1 MSEAGE
7 IRELAPEFVRI
18 AYEIGMN
25 EPSDIVRLDQVA
37 EHLGPNDLGRTGP
50 DYVDRLTKVA
60 QYLGNKGLLQRQSSD
75 WYMFSV
81 TKEGIDEV
89 ERGMSTP
96 VTQPTPI
103 RSSDRRQ
110 QRRRFLEAVY
120 DLAGGSPNQFVYW
133 RNVAPRLGYD
143 ADTAADMEEGLGL
156 ADCLANSG
164 LLRIEVDEGTIYRIT
179 ANGIDKVEKEPDSGF
194 AVPNSASQGGV
205 IEAGKPEE
213 APLHIRDSLQRF
225 RRDYPDPDAVA
236 FILMKFGTTKAHEE
250 ITQAIQ
256 EELAA
261 HNITGV
267 RADDTEYH
275 DDLYYNV
282 LTYLHRCK
290 FGVAVF
296 ERIEGEDFNP
306 NVALEVGYM
315 FASIKPVC
323 LLKDRTLT
331 SLHADLVGKL
341 YREFDTQDP
350 HRTIRAQ
357 LAKWLMDKELS
368 RR

>member
-1 MSEAGE
+1 VGEAGE
-7 IRELAPEFVRI
+7 IRELAPEFLRI
-18 AYEIGMN
+18 AHEIGMN

-37 EHLGPNDLGRTGP
+37 ERLGPNDLGRAGS

-96 VTQPTPI
+96 VRQPTPV
-103 RSSDRRQ
+103 RSRDRRQ
-110 QRRRFLEAVY
+110 QRRRFLEALY

-143 ADTAADMEEGLGL
+143 ADTAADLEEGLGL
-156 ADCLANSG
+156 ADYLADSG
-164 LLRIEVDEGTIYRIT
+164 LIRIEVDEGTIYRIT
-179 ANGIDKVEKEPDSGF
+179 SSGIDKVENEPDSGF
-194 AVPNSASQGGV
+194 TVSIPTAQGAM

-213 APLHIRDSLQRF
+213 APLHIRDSLQHF
-225 RRDYPDPDAVA
+225 RRDHPDPDAVA
-236 FILMKFGTTKAHEE
+236 FILMKFGTTRAHEE

-256 EELAA
+256 DELAA
-261 HNITGV
+261 HNIAGV
-267 RADDTEYH
+267 RADHKEYH

-282 LTYLHRCK
+282 LTYLHGCK

-296 ERIEGEDFNP
+296 ERIEGDDFNP

-341 YREFDTQDP
+341 YREFDTHDP
-350 HRTIRAQ
+350 HRTIRPQ
-357 LAKWLMDKELS
+357 LAKWLEDKDLS